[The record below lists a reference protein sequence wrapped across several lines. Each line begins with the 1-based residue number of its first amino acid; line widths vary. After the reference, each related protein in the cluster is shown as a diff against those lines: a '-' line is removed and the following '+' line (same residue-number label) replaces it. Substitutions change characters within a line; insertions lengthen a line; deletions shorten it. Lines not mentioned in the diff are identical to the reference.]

1 MMRLIKHAVLLFLLA
16 FVPVQT
22 AMAQETA
29 TQSSFDV
36 KRIAI
41 VDLNFVLRNAA
52 ATNRVRVLLD
62 EKKAEFSNE
71 FQEKEAT
78 LLIRERELNLRR
90 DIISEADFNAE
101 VQAFQDDVAAVQREI
116 QFKRNSLDQAFQQ
129 AQDNLRMLAVGI
141 IEEIANR
148 EALDMVMTRE
158 VSLLFRP
165 DLNITQEVLSTLDE
179 RTQNARIEVG
189 ELPF

>member
-16 FVPVQT
+16 FMPVQT
-22 AMAQETA
+22 VMAQQA
-29 TQSSFDV
+29 APQASFDV
-36 KRIAI
+36 KRIAL

>member
-16 FVPVQT
+16 FMPVQT
-22 AMAQETA
+22 VMAQEAA

-36 KRIAI
+36 KRIAL

-129 AQDNLRMLAVGI
+129 AQDNLRSLAVGI

>member
-16 FVPVQT
+16 FMPVQT
-22 AMAQETA
+22 VMAQEAA

-36 KRIAI
+36 KRIAL

-129 AQDNLRMLAVGI
+129 AQDNLRALAVGI

>member
-16 FVPVQT
+16 LMPVQT
-22 AMAQETA
+22 VMAQETA
-29 TQSSFDV
+29 TQSPFDV
-36 KRIAI
+36 KRIAL

>member
-16 FVPVQT
+16 FMPVQT
-22 AMAQETA
+22 VMAQEAA

-36 KRIAI
+36 KRIAL

-129 AQDNLRMLAVGI
+129 AQDNLRALAVGI
-141 IEEIANR
+141 IEAIANR